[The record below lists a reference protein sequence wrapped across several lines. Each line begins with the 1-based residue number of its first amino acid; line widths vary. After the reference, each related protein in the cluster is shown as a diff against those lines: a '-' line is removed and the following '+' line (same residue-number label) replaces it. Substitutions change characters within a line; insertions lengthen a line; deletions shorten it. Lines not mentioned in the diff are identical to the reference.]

1 MESLKT
7 RVVDYTVMY
16 FSGLTTPTGACD
28 SGYYCNAGS
37 DRANP
42 TDGIMGDFCP
52 EGRYCRKF

>member
-1 MESLKT
+1 
-7 RVVDYTVMY
+7 MY